1 VSSLPT
7 RTPGKADERSSVRS
21 SQAINKKI
29 LRAFAIQ
36 LVLVSL
42 VTVLGIFVTNWI
54 VQDLLTEEA
63 LKEEANYFWNLYAH
77 DPAVPLP
84 NTQNLTGYLRPAEG
98 AVSRSEEAPAVPEPL
113 RDLTPGYG
121 RVGDLAGAPL
131 VFVSDRGGARL
142 YLVFALSQVSD
153 LAFYYGLLPLALI
166 MLVIYVLALATYRT
180 SISAISPLVRLAEHL
195 QSYDYTQRGSL
206 DLEPFREANNSEVNS
221 MVDAISHFADR
232 VERDLEREK
241 VFARD
246 AGHELRTPLAVFKG
260 SLDLLERNQDRPK
273 HDLDALQRMR
283 RTADNMQT
291 LLQTLLILAREE
303 LPVVSEVAASLNQAV
318 CKEADLLSD
327 LAARR
332 RVALTISEGTQV
344 QVDAPTEMLE
354 ILISNLVRNAVNY
367 SPGGRVELVVEPDAL
382 IVRDSGVGMSEE
394 EQQQLY
400 QAFYRG
406 AGGRNQANGHGLGL
420 AIVKRIADRY
430 GWDLTVES
438 ALGEGTEFR
447 VAFRTS

>member
-1 VSSLPT
+1 
-7 RTPGKADERSSVRS
+7 
-21 SQAINKKI
+21 
-29 LRAFAIQ
+29 
-36 LVLVSL
+36 
-42 VTVLGIFVTNWI
+42 
-54 VQDLLTEEA
+54 
-63 LKEEANYFWNLYAH
+63 
-77 DPAVPLP
+77 
-84 NTQNLTGYLRPAEG
+84 
-98 AVSRSEEAPAVPEPL
+98 
-113 RDLTPGYG
+113 
-121 RVGDLAGAPL
+121 
-131 VFVSDRGGARL
+131 
-142 YLVFALSQVSD
+142 
-153 LAFYYGLLPLALI
+153 
-166 MLVIYVLALATYRT
+166 
-180 SISAISPLVRLAEHL
+180 
-195 QSYDYTQRGSL
+195 
-206 DLEPFREANNSEVNS
+206 